1 MLTISQLK
9 SKNPYSVLKKTHYLN
24 NSKARITNEIL
35 YAIEEQLMK
44 VLQNVEID
52 QNDVQHSVVIMFNL
66 KEFNY
71 V

>member
-52 QNDVQHSVVIMFNL
+52 
-66 KEFNY
+66 
-71 V
+71 